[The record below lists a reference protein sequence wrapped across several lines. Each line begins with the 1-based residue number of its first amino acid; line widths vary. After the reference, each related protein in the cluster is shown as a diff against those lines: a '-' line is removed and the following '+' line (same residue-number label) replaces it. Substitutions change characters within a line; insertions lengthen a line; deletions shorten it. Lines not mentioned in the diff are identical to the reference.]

1 MSLFSHQ
8 WFSNI
13 NELDAALWQSFFGDS
28 PFTDHAFLFALEQSQ
43 CVSEASGW
51 QPLHLA
57 IYQNDQIVALAPG
70 YLKSHSYGEYVF
82 DWAWAEA
89 YQQHGLAYYPKW
101 LCGSPFSP
109 VEGKRIAVQHADA
122 TAVYEYICE
131 TLNKQCQQHNWSGW
145 HINFCPKQQAKE
157 LVALNA
163 MGRIGVQ
170 FQWFN
175 RSYEDFA
182 GFLQNLTAR
191 KRKAVKKERNKVA
204 AQNISIQWLQGEH
217 ITHDVISQFCE
228 FYQRTY
234 LKRSGHMGY
243 LNHEFFILLHALMRD
258 KLVIMHAIRDEQVIA
273 ATLSFKSDNTLYGRY
288 WGASEEVDC
297 LHFELCYYQGI
308 EYCISNKLSCFHSG
322 AQGEHKIAR
331 GFEPVFTHSIH
342 TIVDHDFSLAIA
354 DFLKQE
360 QQHTLAYQQHC
371 ETLLPF
377 KRDA

>member
-1 MSLFSHQ
+1 MSGFSHQ
-8 WFSNI
+8 WVSCI
-13 NELDAALWQSFFGDS
+13 NEIDACVWQSFFGDN
-28 PFTDHAFLFALEQSQ
+28 PFTEHAFLYALEQSQ
-43 CVSEASGW
+43 CVNKASGW
-51 QPLHLA
+51 QPFHLV
-57 IYQNDQIVALAPG
+57 IYENDKVIALAPG

-109 VEGKRIAVQHADA
+109 IEGERIAIQH
-122 TAVYEYICE
+122 TNPEAVNEYI
-131 TLNKQCQQHNWSGW
+131 TQLLNEQCQQHGWSGW
-145 HINFCPKQQAKE
+145 HVNFCSKQQVKDF
-157 LVALNA
+157 VGLNA
-163 MGRIGVQ
+163 MARIGVQ

-175 RSYEDFA
+175 RRYENFDE
-182 GFLQNLTAR
+182 FLQNLTAR
-191 KRKAVKKERNKVA
+191 KRKAVKKERNKIT
-204 AQNISIQWLQGEH
+204 QQGITIKWLQGAE
-217 ITHDVISQFCE
+217 ITREVVSQFCE

-243 LNHEFFILLHALMRD
+243 LNHEFFILLHALMQD
-258 KLVIMHAIRDEQVIA
+258 KLVIMHALKDDQVIA

-288 WGASEEVDC
+288 WGAIAEIDC

-308 EYCISNKLSCFHSG
+308 EYCISNKLNCFHSG

-342 TIVDHDFSLAIA
+342 NITDTDFSLAIA
-354 DFLKQE
+354 DFLKRE
-360 QQHTLAYQQHC
+360 QLHTLAYKQHC

-377 KRDA
+377 KCDA